1 MSDHIAPDFCRSD
14 LRFGKLALPLRL
26 TTHVNMVSPNEVR
39 GRALARRL
47 PSPPDSVDGRRDI
60 GSLDETARRGY
71 RS

>member
-1 MSDHIAPDFCRSD
+1 MSDHIAPDFCHSD

-26 TTHVNMVSPNEVR
+26 TTHVNMVSPDAVR
-39 GRALARRL
+39 GRAL
-47 PSPPDSVDGRRDI
+47 DSVDGRRDI